1 MFSIRQYSI
10 VVITATF
17 FTCIKSVKYLLFLFI
32 LYLYIH
38 YCWFWEEVK
47 YMGKRIRDK
56 INKKLREEKKKE
68 DKKKNKHPYNSD
80 STISAGKLLKEFGLW

>member
-1 MFSIRQYSI
+1 
-10 VVITATF
+10 
-17 FTCIKSVKYLLFLFI
+17 
-32 LYLYIH
+32 
-38 YCWFWEEVK
+38 
-47 YMGKRIRDK
+47 MGKRIRDK